1 MAWLIEGIDYY
12 IFLPEMVKLLFDL
25 QAGKGRRSRNFSG
38 PIQKKYSVISE
49 EKN

>member
-25 QAGKGRRSRNFSG
+25 QAGKGRSRNFSG
-38 PIQKKYSVISE
+38 PIQKKYSVIRE